1 MQWHIHRCFLLKLV
15 RNFLRSLCCVTS
27 QWIKNNLL
35 KKIRNISIYY
45 QRRFYKVE
53 MNMLENV
60 KKQQLHSVSL
70 GNYGSKFSEPCPTSN
85 SCSCYSFAKDY
96 SDFIFRVI
104 FMSNHCHLPFLN
116 WLLVLCRLFLKK
128 IKRHEWHK
136 LSISC
141 QWIFESM
148 NLSSELH
155 LSAEVAHT
163 RTNPRYLHLHLSGSG
178 RSNWQLRYVSWL
190 IAPVLSYIQV
200 A

>member
-1 MQWHIHRCFLLKLV
+1 M
-15 RNFLRSLCCVTS
+15 
-27 QWIKNNLL
+27 
-35 KKIRNISIYY
+35 
-45 QRRFYKVE
+45 
-53 MNMLENV
+53 
-60 KKQQLHSVSL
+60 HSVSL

-116 WLLVLCRLFLKK
+116 WLLVLCCLFLKK
-128 IKRHEWHK
+128 IKRHEWYK

-163 RTNPRYLHLHLSGSG
+163 RTNPRYLHLHLSRSG
-178 RSNWQLRYVSWL
+178 RSNWQLRYVLWL